1 MDKFIEYQAEV
12 LEYISSHKQMG
23 ILEMLLLLEK
33 YDHQLKTNYMNFN
46 HPYAVGHFIIYEENR
61 IFNGE

>member
-12 LEYISSHKQMG
+12 LEYISSQKQMG

-33 YDHQLKTNYMNFN
+33 YNHQLKQNYMNFN
-46 HPYAVGHFIIYEENR
+46 DSYAVGDFIIYEENR
-61 IFNGE
+61 IFNG

>member
-12 LEYISSHKQMG
+12 LEYISYKKQMG
-23 ILEMLLLLEK
+23 ILEMLLLLER
-33 YDHQLKTNYMNFN
+33 YDHQLKQNYNNF
-46 HPYAVGHFIIYEENR
+46 AESWATGDLIIYNENR